1 MQAFKRQLD
10 VADQWHNSAPFPANE
25 SDEHAYKACHDLAS
39 AKIHCPQRWAAMEK
53 WCEYI
58 ETVMSMIYPKIQSM
72 FYFTGPKATAANCPI
87 QMLPH
92 YNPSNGA
99 MFFRPSRGNCTTP
112 SYFGLPFFLKR
123 YGPKFQEWSV
133 TGHESRPGHHTQM
146 QGSFQV
152 LIFFV
157 GDINFVKPWRIDNFR
172 YCNSG
177 LCGGISVKRNYP
189 IWFEKTPRSSLSS
202 SSPTENLK
210 SCIVLSGVDL
220 QDWLNIFG
228 ISVAVFRG
236 GLIRKPRT

>member
-1 MQAFKRQLD
+1 MYKIAKLLTGINKRSKAVEAFKRQLD

-25 SDEHAYKACHDLAS
+25 SDEHAYKACHDPAS

-53 WCEYI
+53 WSEYI

-72 FYFTGPKATAANCPI
+72 FYFIGPKATAANCPI

-146 QGSFQV
+146 QGSFQA

-157 GDINFVKPWRIDNFR
+157 GDINFVKP
-172 YCNSG
+172 
-177 LCGGISVKRNYP
+177 
-189 IWFEKTPRSSLSS
+189 
-202 SSPTENLK
+202 
-210 SCIVLSGVDL
+210 
-220 QDWLNIFG
+220 
-228 ISVAVFRG
+228 
-236 GLIRKPRT
+236 

>member
-1 MQAFKRQLD
+1 MEAFKLQLD
-10 VADQWHNSAPFPANE
+10 AADQWHNTAPFPANE
-25 SDEHAYKACHDLAS
+25 SDERAYKACHDPAS

-53 WCEYI
+53 WSEYI

-133 TGHESRPGHHTQM
+133 IGHESRPGHHTQM
-146 QGSFQV
+146 QGII
-152 LIFFV
+152 LIS
-157 GDINFVKPWRIDNFR
+157 I
-172 YCNSG
+172 C
-177 LCGGISVKRNYP
+177 
-189 IWFEKTPRSSLSS
+189 
-202 SSPTENLK
+202 
-210 SCIVLSGVDL
+210 SCINRLSHPPTTKSSG
-220 QDWLNIFG
+220 NILGAFPCAKDSG
-228 ISVAVFRG
+228 NLGRMSISPDRNIRKHLSRG
-236 GLIRKPRT
+236 GPN